1 MQRSPSQVTPQE
13 LGKNKATTEIRDPGG
28 KLSWIWFCHG
38 QVLSNFMRD
47 LRLHRRMVS
56 TKTQV
61 SSVVLDSTYI
71 DDVGIDDDGASA
83 VVSVGGGGGVW

>member
-1 MQRSPSQVTPQE
+1 MANYRGFGFVMAKFSV
-13 LGKNKATTEIRDPGG
+13 
-28 KLSWIWFCHG
+28 
-38 QVLSNFMRD
+38 NFTRD

-61 SSVVLDSTYI
+61 SSVVLGSTYV